1 MTLEEIQTLW
11 DKDSKIDIL
20 ELGNEAIKISSLH
33 SKYYKILIQERLLLK
48 KYFNEMTSLKAKKF
62 QFFTNGHDEET
73 RDLGWELP
81 PQGKILRADAQMFVE
96 ADPDIQKQ
104 TLKIAIQTEKVEM
117 VDSIIKSLN
126 ARGYNIKTA
135 FDYIRFNA
143 GG

>member
-73 RDLGWELP
+73 RDLRWELP